1 VKLRSYDDLDNYDL
15 SQVLSLKDFDT
26 EDKVIISQGLPVTN
40 FRRESFMDEVT
51 NKDGLIRLAECI
63 PHFELSPVD
72 SAAGYGYSKLI
83 FNGKVKDG
91 EVFLTPTLTE
101 SSDIRSEAQMIAT
114 KWRLDDS
121 KYCFRTS
128 IANLSRM
135 HTEDRMQIRFPH
147 LDYVR
152 KKAPAES
159 SGKLKT
165 EGIESFTIGGYVTA
179 RSSGDTIKEILRHYQ
194 VPMTGTKD
202 KLLEKLAK
210 LAAREYKKRKSEM
223 KHYFRENR
231 FVKINNS
238 HSQSHSQFPLL
249 DTERLR
255 NLLLTLFAFRH
266 LRGNVILDTDYEN
279 DAVDLVSLAKSL
291 VNEEISLPGTFLR
304 VED

>member
-15 SQVLSLKDFDT
+15 SQVLCLKDFDA
-26 EDKVIISQGLPVTN
+26 EDRVIISQGLPAVN
-40 FRRESFMDEVT
+40 FRRESFLNQVT
-51 NKDGLIRLAECI
+51 NKDGLIKLAECI

-72 SAAGYGYSKLI
+72 SVTGYGYSKLI
-83 FNGKVKDG
+83 FNGKVKEG

-101 SSDIRSEAQMIAT
+101 SPDIRSEAQMIAA

-128 IANLSRM
+128 MANLSRM

-147 LDYVR
+147 LDYIH

-165 EGIESFTIGGYVTA
+165 VSIESFTIGGFVTV

-210 LAAREYKKRKSEM
+210 LAAREYKKHKSEM
-223 KHYFRENR
+223 KRYFQENR
-231 FVKINNS
+231 FIKINNTYG
-238 HSQSHSQFPLL
+238 QSHSQFPLL

-266 LRGNVILDTDYEN
+266 LRGNVILDAGYEN
-279 DAVDLVSLAKSL
+279 DTVDLVALANSL
-291 VNEEISLPGTFLR
+291 VNEEISLSGTFLR
-304 VED
+304 VEG